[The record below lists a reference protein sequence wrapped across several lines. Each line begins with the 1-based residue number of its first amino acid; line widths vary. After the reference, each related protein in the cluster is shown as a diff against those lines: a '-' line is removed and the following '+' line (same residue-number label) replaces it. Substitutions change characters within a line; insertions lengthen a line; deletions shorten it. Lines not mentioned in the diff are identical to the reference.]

1 MLGVLVALVLPAVAQ
16 EGARIDRVDI
26 KGEQRVEQEA
36 IRVQIRS
43 QPGTRLSEATVDS
56 DVRALY
62 KMGFFD
68 NIEADFSEQGGLG
81 VLTFT
86 VKERPL
92 IKQIRVEGNK
102 KLDRDELEAVFKVRP
117 NTILDPEKVRSGIDE
132 AKKLYEKKGYLDATI
147 TYKTTPAPDDEVVL
161 VYDIDEGTVVRISAL
176 NLEGAQAF
184 TPSQL
189 KRVMQTQEEWFLSF
203 LTNRGNLDNEVLK
216 ADTERLTAF
225 YYDNGYIDV
234 KISDPVVERQEKGL
248 EVTIKIDEGE
258 QYKVGSVTITGDT
271 LPDQARALGALS
283 LESGDVFRTSKL
295 REDINSLTE
304 VYGDEGY
311 AFVNITPETS
321 VNPTDKTV
329 DVAYK
334 ASKGPQVYIDKIEIT
349 GNSKTRD
356 KVIRR
361 EILLGEQELF
371 SGSRLRR
378 SQERLKRLGFFEDV
392 NITTRRSESEDRLDL
407 LVDVK
412 EASTGS
418 FSAGAGISS
427 GETFLFNVRL
437 TEINFL
443 GRGQRLTLNA
453 DFGSIRRNL
462 SIDFTEPYFMDTLVT
477 ARVSGFNW
485 RLIFSDFTRGGTG
498 GSVSLLYPLA
508 ALGWGTF
515 LGLPLE
521 DWRGGLE
528 YRLEQASIS
537 DVATN
542 APSVIRASQ
551 GTSLTSAI
559 VPRLFRDTRNH
570 PFDPTSGSLMDFA
583 FEVAGIGGQSKFIK
597 PEARVRWYYPF
608 YRNPSIGTF
617 VLSLGGTLGLGYGYG
632 GVRELPL
639 FERYF
644 PGGINS
650 VRGFRILSLGPQNV
664 VQNSYGQ
671 FISRD
676 PIGGSEQLIFNNEI
690 IFPIVESL
698 GLKGVV
704 FFDAGNAFTVS
715 QGIDFN
721 QMRLAVGGGIRWL
734 SPVGPLRIEL
744 GFPINKQV
752 GDDTQTVMF
761 SFGGPP

>member
-1 MLGVLVALVLPAVAQ
+1 MLLAVTAPAAGA
-16 EGARIDRVDI
+16 EDDARIDRVDVR
-26 KGEQRVEQEA
+26 GEKRVEEEA
-36 IRVQIRS
+36 IRVQLRS
-43 QPGTRLSEATVDS
+43 QPGTRLDEATVDS
-56 DVRALY
+56 DIKALY
-62 KMGFFD
+62 RMGFFD
-68 NIEADFSEQGGLG
+68 NIEADFSRENGLG
-81 VLTFT
+81 VLTYT
-86 VKERPL
+86 VRERPL
-92 IKQIRVEGNK
+92 IGQVRIEGND
-102 KLDRDELEAVFKVRP
+102 KLDREELDAAFKIRP
-117 NTILDPEKVRSGIDE
+117 NTILDPGKVRTGIDE

-147 TYKTTPAPDDEVVL
+147 TYKTEPAPDDEVVL
-161 VYDIDEGTVVRISAL
+161 QYDIDEGKVVRITSL

-184 TPSQL
+184 TPAQL
-189 KRVMQTQEEWFLSF
+189 KGVMQTQEEWFLSF
-203 LTNRGNLDNEVLK
+203 LTGRGNLDNEVLK
-216 ADTERLTAF
+216 ADTERLTAY

-234 KISDPVVERQEKGL
+234 KISDPVVERKEKGL
-248 EVTIKIDEGE
+248 QVTIKIDEGE
-258 QYKVGSVTITGDT
+258 QYKVGTVTITGDM
-271 LPDQARALGALS
+271 LPDQERARGALA

-295 REDINSLTE
+295 REDINTLTE

-311 AFVNITPETS
+311 AFVNITPDTR
-321 VNPTDKTV
+321 VNPEDKTV
-329 DVAYK
+329 DVSYK

-392 NITTRRSESEDRLDL
+392 NITTRRAENEDRLDL

-427 GETFLFNVRL
+427 GEAFLFNIRL
-437 TEINFL
+437 TEINLF

-453 DFGSIRRNL
+453 DFGSIRRNFSL
-462 SIDFTEPYFMDTLVT
+462 DFTEPYVMDTLVT
-477 ARVSGFNW
+477 GRVSAFNW

-498 GSVSLLYPLA
+498 GSVGLLYPLA

-515 LGLPLE
+515 LGVPLE

-528 YRLEQASIS
+528 YRIEEASIT
-537 DVATN
+537 DVAFD
-542 APSVIRASQ
+542 APSVIRAEQ
-551 GTSLTSAI
+551 GESLTSAI

-570 PFDPTSGSLMDFA
+570 PFDPTSGTLMDFA
-583 FEVAGIGGQSKFIK
+583 FEIAGLGGQSKFIK

-608 YRNPSIGTF
+608 YRTPSLGTF
-617 VLSLGGTLGLGYGYG
+617 VFSLGGTLGLGYGYG
-632 GVRELPL
+632 DRRELPL

-664 VQNSYGQ
+664 VQNSYGKI
-671 FISRD
+671 ISRD
-676 PIGGSEQLIFNNEI
+676 PIGGSEQLIFNTEV
-690 IFPIVESL
+690 IFPIAESL
-698 GLKGVV
+698 GLKGVA

-715 QGIDFN
+715 QGIDFPE
-721 QMRLAVGGGIRWL
+721 MRLAVGGGVRWL
-734 SPVGPLRIEL
+734 SPVGPLRIEI